1 MDAKE
6 KSFTVPHC
14 RALKSEQLNAF
25 PISPFLRTTMNLST
39 DLQVKLFCD
48 AADIESLLKMYA
60 KPWIKGFTTNPSLM
74 RKAGVKDFESFAH
87 AVLAAI
93 PDLPVSF
100 EVFADDE
107 VGMERQAR
115 LIASWGD
122 NVYVKIP
129 VTNTQGFSTAP
140 LIRRL
145 SKDGIALNVTALMT
159 LEQVGRVA
167 AALDRDTPAIV
178 SVFAGRIADTG
189 VDPVPM
195 MKRAVEILADRPLA
209 ELLWA
214 SSRELLN
221 VFHAEESGTHII
233 TATPDILSKLNLLG
247 KDLTAFSLE
256 TVRMLYTDAVSA
268 GFSLAERTPLLP
280 QTLPGRS
287 SVPSRIVAAS

>member
-1 MDAKE
+1 
-6 KSFTVPHC
+6 
-14 RALKSEQLNAF
+14 
-25 PISPFLRTTMNLST
+25 MNLSS

-48 AADIESLLKMYA
+48 AADIESLLKMYS
-60 KPWIKGFTTNPSLM
+60 KPYIKGFTTNPSLM
-74 RKAGVKDFESFAH
+74 RKAGVKDFQAFAH

-107 VGMERQAR
+107 AGMERQAR
-115 LIASWGD
+115 LIASWGR

-129 VTNTQGFSTAP
+129 VTNTQGFSTMP
-140 LIRRL
+140 LVRRL
-145 SKDGIALNVTALMT
+145 SRDGIAVNVTALMT

-167 AALDRDTPAIV
+167 SALDPRTPAIV

-189 VDPVPM
+189 VDPVPLM
-195 MKRAVEILADRPLA
+195 RRAVEILSDRPLA

-233 TATPDILSKLNLLG
+233 TATPDILTKLSLLG
-247 KDLTAFSLE
+247 RDLTSFSLE
-256 TVRMLYTDAVSA
+256 TVRMLYNDAVSA
-268 GFSLAERTPLLP
+268 GYSLPERTPVFP
-280 QTLPGRS
+280 QTINPGQTS
-287 SVPSRIVAAS
+287 GIFAAS

>member
-1 MDAKE
+1 
-6 KSFTVPHC
+6 
-14 RALKSEQLNAF
+14 
-25 PISPFLRTTMNLST
+25 MNLST

-48 AADIESLLKMYA
+48 AADIESLLTMYS
-60 KPWIKGFTTNPSLM
+60 KPYVKGFTTNPTLM
-74 RKAGVKDFESFAH
+74 RKAGVRDFSAFAH

-107 VGMERQAR
+107 AGMERQAR
-115 LIASWGD
+115 LIASWGR

-129 VTNTQGFSTAP
+129 VTNTQGFSTMP
-140 LIRRL
+140 LVRRL
-145 SKDGIALNVTALMT
+145 SGDGIALNVTALMT

-167 AALDRDTPAIV
+167 AALDPSAPAIV

-195 MKRAVEILADRPLA
+195 MRRAVDLLSERPRA

-221 VFHAEESGTHII
+221 IFHAEESGTHII
-233 TATPDILSKLNLLG
+233 TATPDILSKLALLG
-247 KDLTAFSLE
+247 KDLTLFSLE
-256 TVRMLYTDAVSA
+256 TVRMLYKDAMQA
-268 GFSLAERTPLLP
+268 GYSLVDRTALLP
-280 QTLPGRS
+280 TPAHVGLGL
-287 SVPSRIVAAS
+287 AAGSGLAS

>member
-1 MDAKE
+1 MSIK
-6 KSFTVPHC
+6 
-14 RALKSEQLNAF
+14 N
-25 PISPFLRTTMNLST
+25 

-48 AADIESLLKMYA
+48 AADIESLLTMYS
-60 KPWIKGFTTNPSLM
+60 KPYVKGFTTNPTLM
-74 RKAGVKDFESFAH
+74 RKAGVKDFKAFAH

-107 VGMERQAR
+107 AGMEQQAR
-115 LIASWGD
+115 TIASWGK

-129 VTNTQGFSTAP
+129 VTNTAGFSTMP
-140 LIRRL
+140 LVRRL

-159 LEQVGRVA
+159 VEQVARVA
-167 AALDRDTPAIV
+167 AALDRHTPAIV

-195 MKRAVEILADRPLA
+195 MRKAVEVLAERPHA

-221 VFHAEESGTHII
+221 IFHAEESGTHII
-233 TATPDILSKLNLLG
+233 TATPDILSKLALLG
-247 KDLTAFSLE
+247 KDLTEFSLE
-256 TVRMLYTDAVSA
+256 TVRMLYKDALQAGYNLNEHTGFTDQMPASA
-268 GFSLAERTPLLP
+268 GRQAMLHRNEA
-280 QTLPGRS
+280 
-287 SVPSRIVAAS
+287 

>member
-1 MDAKE
+1 
-6 KSFTVPHC
+6 
-14 RALKSEQLNAF
+14 
-25 PISPFLRTTMNLST
+25 MNLST

-60 KPWIKGFTTNPSLM
+60 KPYIKGFTTNPSLM
-74 RKAGVKDFESFAH
+74 RKAGVKDYEAFAH
-87 AVLAAI
+87 AVLSAI

-107 VGMERQAR
+107 AGMESQAR
-115 LIASWGD
+115 RIASWGR
-122 NVYVKIP
+122 NVYVKVP
-129 VTNTQGFSTAP
+129 VTNTQGFSTMP

-145 SKDGIALNVTALMT
+145 SRDGIALNVTAILT

-167 AALDRDTPAIV
+167 SALDANTPAIV

-189 VDPVPM
+189 VDPVPLM
-195 MKRAVEILADRPLA
+195 RRAVELLSERPRA

-233 TATPDILSKLNLLG
+233 TATPDILQKLALVG

-256 TVRMLYTDAVSA
+256 TVRMLYTDAMSA
-268 GFSLAERTPLLP
+268 GYTLGDRFPLPPQAIPQQPAALPRLAV
-280 QTLPGRS
+280 S
-287 SVPSRIVAAS
+287 

>member
-1 MDAKE
+1 
-6 KSFTVPHC
+6 
-14 RALKSEQLNAF
+14 
-25 PISPFLRTTMNLST
+25 MNLSS

-48 AADIESLLKMYA
+48 AADIETLLAMRQ
-60 KPWIKGFTTNPSLM
+60 KPYIKGFTTNPSLM
-74 RKAGVKDFESFAH
+74 RKAGVRDFQGFAL

-115 LIASWGD
+115 LMASWGE

-129 VTNTQGFSTAP
+129 VTNTQGFSTMP
-140 LIRRL
+140 LVRRL
-145 SKDGIALNVTALMT
+145 SGDGISVNVTALLT

-167 AALDRDTPAIV
+167 AALDPRTPAIV

-189 VDPVPM
+189 VDPVPLM
-195 MKRAVEILADRPLA
+195 RRAVDILSERPRA

-221 VFHAEESGTHII
+221 IFHAEESGTHII
-233 TATPDILSKLNLLG
+233 TATPDILGKLALLG
-247 KDLTAFSLE
+247 KDLTLFSLE
-256 TVRMLYTDAVSA
+256 TVRMLYNDAVSA
-268 GFSLAERTPLLP
+268 GFSLPERAPLLP
-280 QTLPGRS
+280 QRAPLLPGR
-287 SVPSRIVAAS
+287 IGHAGAAVAAS

>member
-1 MDAKE
+1 
-6 KSFTVPHC
+6 
-14 RALKSEQLNAF
+14 
-25 PISPFLRTTMNLST
+25 MNFQS

-60 KPWIKGFTTNPSLM
+60 KPYVKGFTTNPSLM
-74 RKAGVKDFESFAH
+74 RKAGVKDYESFAH

-107 VGMERQAR
+107 AGMESQAR
-115 LIASWGD
+115 RIASWGR
-122 NVYVKIP
+122 NVYVKVPI
-129 VTNTQGFSTAP
+129 TNTQGFSTMP
-140 LIRRL
+140 LVRRL
-145 SKDGIALNVTALMT
+145 SRDGIALNVTALMT

-167 AALDRDTPAIV
+167 AALDRSTPAIV

-189 VDPVPM
+189 VDPVPLM
-195 MKRAVEILADRPLA
+195 RRAVEILSDRPRA

-233 TATPDILSKLNLLG
+233 TATPDILSKLALVG
-247 KDLTAFSLE
+247 RDLTAFSLE
-256 TVRMLYTDAVSA
+256 TVRMLYTDAMSA
-268 GFSLAERTPLLP
+268 GYVLGDRLSLPP
-280 QTLPGRS
+280 QA
-287 SVPSRIVAAS
+287 VPQWNGPQARAAFAS